1 MEIALELLSAYGF
14 AIDTV
19 ENGAEAVKRI
29 AASRSGDYGLVL
41 MDIQMPVMDGY
52 EATQAIRALGD
63 PALAEIPILAMTA
76 NAFDEDRRAA
86 AACRMDGFL
95 SKPMD
100 IGRHSKLCKVFS
112 GIAFSQP
119 PRYLPDT
126 K

>member
-1 MEIALELLSAYGF
+1 
-14 AIDTV
+14 
-19 ENGAEAVKRI
+19 
-29 AASRSGDYGLVL
+29 
-41 MDIQMPVMDGY
+41 
-52 EATQAIRALGD
+52 
-63 PALAEIPILAMTA
+63 MTA

-112 GIAFSQP
+112 GIAFSQSP
-119 PRYLPDT
+119 HCLPDT